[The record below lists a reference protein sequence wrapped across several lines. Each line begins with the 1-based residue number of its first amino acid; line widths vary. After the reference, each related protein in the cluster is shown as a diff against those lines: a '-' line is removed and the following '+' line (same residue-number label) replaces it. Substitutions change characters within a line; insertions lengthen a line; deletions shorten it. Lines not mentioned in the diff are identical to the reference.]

1 MGVVD
6 YLILAAIL
14 GYCAWQIF
22 GKKKKGGCCGNCSAC
37 SGCTKGKET
46 S

>member
-14 GYCAWQIF
+14 AYCAWQIF
-22 GKKKKGGCCGNCSAC
+22 GNKKKGGCCGDCSSCA
-37 SGCTKGKET
+37 GCRKGKE
-46 S
+46 